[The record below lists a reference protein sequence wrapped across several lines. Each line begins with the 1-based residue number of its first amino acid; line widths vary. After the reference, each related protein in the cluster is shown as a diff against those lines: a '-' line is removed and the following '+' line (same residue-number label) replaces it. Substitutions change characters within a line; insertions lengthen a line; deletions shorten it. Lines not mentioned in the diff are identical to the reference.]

1 MSILSTTN
9 TGLHGPVTEDFLLS
23 LGLEK
28 HKYTTIPENEMFE
41 MFAFYNQDIL
51 PLTFR
56 IIRIIFYNKLGK
68 DNPDFYCVIGDRSVS
83 LHSKEKVLVYLN
95 YVKVTREILSHS
107 FSSTEE
113 LSKLKNEQLK
123 LYNEILK

>member
-9 TGLHGPVTEDFLLS
+9 TGLHGPVTENFLLS

-56 IIRIIFYNKLGK
+56 IIFYNKLGK

-83 LHSKEKVLVYLN
+83 LNSKEKVLVYLN
-95 YVKVTREILSHS
+95 YVKVTRMLLSQS
-107 FSSTEE
+107 FNSTEE
-113 LSKLKNEQLK
+113 LKNELKNEQLK
-123 LYNEILK
+123 LYNEILS

>member
-1 MSILSTTN
+1 MSILSSTN

-28 HKYTTIPENEMFE
+28 HKYATIPENEMFE
-41 MFAFYNQDIL
+41 LFAFYNQDIL

-56 IIRIIFYNKLGK
+56 ITFYNKLDK
-68 DNPDFYCVIGDRSVS
+68 DNHDFYCVIGDRSVS

-95 YVKVTREILSHS
+95 YVKVTIELLSHC
-107 FSSTEE
+107 FNSTEE

-123 LYNEILK
+123 LYNEILS

>member
-9 TGLHGPVTEDFLLS
+9 TGLHGPVTENFLLN

-56 IIRIIFYNKLGK
+56 IIFYNKLGK

-83 LHSKEKVLVYLN
+83 LNSKEKVLVYLN
-95 YVKVTREILSHS
+95 YVKVTIELLSQG
-107 FSSTEE
+107 FNSTEE

>member
-9 TGLHGPVTEDFLLS
+9 TGLHGPVTENFLLS

-56 IIRIIFYNKLGK
+56 IIFYNKLGK

-83 LHSKEKVLVYLN
+83 LNSKEKVLVYLN
-95 YVKVTREILSHS
+95 YVKVTRELLSHG
-107 FSSTEE
+107 FNSTEE
-113 LSKLKNEQLK
+113 LKNELKNEQLK
-123 LYNEILK
+123 LYNEILS

>member
-56 IIRIIFYNKLGK
+56 IIFYNKLDK
-68 DNPDFYCVIGDRSVS
+68 NNPDFYCVIGDRSVS
-83 LHSKEKVLVYLN
+83 LKTKEKVLVYLN
-95 YVKVTREILSHS
+95 YVKVTRELLSHG
-107 FSSTEE
+107 FNSTEE
-113 LSKLKNEQLK
+113 LKNELKNEQLK
-123 LYNEILK
+123 LYNEILS

>member
-9 TGLHGPVTEDFLLS
+9 TGLHSPVTENFLLS

-56 IIRIIFYNKLGK
+56 IIFYNKLGK

-83 LHSKEKVLVYLN
+83 LNSKEKVLVYLN
-95 YVKVTREILSHS
+95 YVKVTIELLSQS
-107 FSSTEE
+107 FNSTEE

-123 LYNEILK
+123 FYNEILK

>member
-28 HKYTTIPENEMFE
+28 HKYATIPESEMFE
-41 MFAFYNQDIL
+41 LFAFYNQDVL

-56 IIRIIFYNKLGK
+56 ITFYNKLDK

-83 LHSKEKVLVYLN
+83 LKSKEKVLVYLN
-95 YVKVTREILSHS
+95 YAKMIREFQSHS
-107 FSSTEE
+107 FTTAEKISE
-113 LSKLKNEQLK
+113 LVNERLKF
-123 LYNEILK
+123 YNEIIK

>member
-28 HKYTTIPENEMFE
+28 HKYATIPENEMFE
-41 MFAFYNQDIL
+41 LFAFYNQDIL

-56 IIRIIFYNKLGK
+56 ITFYNKYGK
-68 DNPDFYCVIGDRSVS
+68 DNPDFYCVIGDRSIS
-83 LHSKEKVLVYLN
+83 LHSREKVLLYLN
-95 YVKVTREILSHS
+95 YAKMIREFQSYS
-107 FSSTEE
+107 FTTAEKISE
-113 LSKLKNEQLK
+113 LRNERLKF
-123 LYNEILK
+123 YNEIIK

>member
-9 TGLHGPVTEDFLLS
+9 TGLHGPVTENYLLS

-28 HKYTTIPENEMFE
+28 RKHTTIPENEMFE

-51 PLTFR
+51 PLTF
-56 IIRIIFYNKLGK
+56 RIIFYNKLGK

-83 LHSKEKVLVYLN
+83 LHSKEKVLIYLN
-95 YVKVTREILSHS
+95 YVKVTIELLSNC
-107 FSSTEE
+107 FSSAEE

-123 LYNEILK
+123 LYNEILS

>member
-28 HKYTTIPENEMFE
+28 HKYATIPENEMFE
-41 MFAFYNQDIL
+41 LFAFYNQDIL

-56 IIRIIFYNKLGK
+56 ITFHNIHDKNNPEFYG
-68 DNPDFYCVIGDRSVS
+68 VIGDRSIS
-83 LHSKEKVLVYLN
+83 LHSREKVLVYLN
-95 YVKVTREILSHS
+95 YVKVTRELLSHS
-107 FSSTEE
+107 FNSTEE

>member
-9 TGLHGPVTEDFLLS
+9 TGLHGPVTENFLLS

-51 PLTFR
+51 PLTF
-56 IIRIIFYNKLGK
+56 RIIFYNKLGK

-95 YVKVTREILSHS
+95 YVKVTREILANC
-107 FSSTEE
+107 FSSTEK

-123 LYNEILK
+123 LYNEIIK

>member
-28 HKYTTIPENEMFE
+28 HKYKTIHGIEKFE
-41 MFAFYNQDIL
+41 IFAFYNTDIL

-56 IIRIIFYNKLGK
+56 ITFYNKSSKEIPG
-68 DNPDFYCVIGDRSVS
+68 FYGFICDHSIS
-83 LHSKEKVLVYLN
+83 LTSKEKVLLYLN
-95 YVKVTREILSHS
+95 YVKVTRELLSQG
-107 FSSTEE
+107 FNSTEK

-123 LYNEILK
+123 LYNEIIK

>member
-9 TGLHGPVTEDFLLS
+9 TGLHGPVTENFLLS

-51 PLTFR
+51 PLTF
-56 IIRIIFYNKLGK
+56 RIIFYNKLGK

-95 YVKVTREILSHS
+95 YVKVTIELLANS
-107 FSSTEE
+107 FNSTEK

>member
-28 HKYTTIPENEMFE
+28 HKYATIPENEMFE
-41 MFAFYNQDIL
+41 LFAFYNQDIL

-56 IIRIIFYNKLGK
+56 ITFCERDEK
-68 DNPDFYCVIGDRSVS
+68 DNPYVLGTVGIHAEE
-83 LHSKEKVLVYLN
+83 LTSKEKVLLYMN
-95 YVKVTREILSHS
+95 YVKVTRELLSHS
-107 FSSTEE
+107 FNSTEE

>member
-9 TGLHGPVTEDFLLS
+9 TGLHGPVTENFLLS

-56 IIRIIFYNKLGK
+56 IIFYNKLGK

-83 LHSKEKVLVYLN
+83 LNSKEKVLVYLN
-95 YVKVTREILSHS
+95 YVKVTIELLSQGFNS
-107 FSSTEE
+107 AEE

-123 LYNEILK
+123 FYNEILK

>member
-9 TGLHGPVTEDFLLS
+9 TGLHGPVTENFLLS

-56 IIRIIFYNKLGK
+56 IIFYNKLGK

-83 LHSKEKVLVYLN
+83 LNSKEKVLVYLN
-95 YVKVTREILSHS
+95 YVKVTIELLSQG
-107 FSSTEE
+107 FNSTEE

-123 LYNEILK
+123 LYNEILQ

>member
-9 TGLHGPVTEDFLLS
+9 TGLHGPVTENFLLS

-56 IIRIIFYNKLGK
+56 IIFYNKLGK
-68 DNPDFYCVIGDRSVS
+68 DNPDFYCVIGDHSVS
-83 LHSKEKVLVYLN
+83 LKSKEKVLVYLN
-95 YVKVTREILSHS
+95 YVKVTRELLSHS
-107 FSSTEE
+107 FNSTEE

>member
-28 HKYTTIPENEMFE
+28 HKYATIPESEMCE
-41 MFAFYNQDIL
+41 LFAFYNQDIL
-51 PLTFR
+51 PLTF
-56 IIRIIFYNKLGK
+56 RIIFYNKLGK
-68 DNPDFYCVIGDRSVS
+68 DNPDFYCVIGDHSVS
-83 LHSKEKVLVYLN
+83 LKSKEKVLVYLN
-95 YVKVTREILSHS
+95 YVKLTIMLQSNC
-107 FSSTEE
+107 FSSTEK
-113 LSKLKNEQLK
+113 LSKLKDEQLK

>member
-9 TGLHGPVTEDFLLS
+9 TGLHGPVTENFLLS

-56 IIRIIFYNKLGK
+56 IIFYNKLGK
-68 DNPDFYCVIGDRSVS
+68 DNPYFYCVIGDHTVS
-83 LHSKEKVLVYLN
+83 LKSKEKVLLYMN
-95 YVKVTREILSHS
+95 YVKLTIMLQSNC
-107 FSSTEE
+107 FSSTEK
-113 LSKLKNEQLK
+113 LSKLKDERLK
-123 LYNEILK
+123 LYNEIIK

>member
-28 HKYTTIPENEMFE
+28 HKYATIPENEMFE
-41 MFAFYNQDIL
+41 LFAFYNQDIL

-56 IIRIIFYNKLGK
+56 ITFYNQLDK
-68 DNPDFYCVIGDRSVS
+68 DNPDFYCVIGDRSIS
-83 LHSKEKVLVYLN
+83 LHSREKVLVYLN
-95 YVKVTREILSHS
+95 YVKVTRELLSQS
-107 FSSTEE
+107 FNSTEE

>member
-9 TGLHGPVTEDFLLS
+9 TGLHGPVTENFLLS

-41 MFAFYNQDIL
+41 MFAFYNRDIL
-51 PLTFR
+51 PVTFR
-56 IIRIIFYNKLGK
+56 ITFYKKHGQ
-68 DNPDFYCVIGDRSVS
+68 DNYDFYCVIGDRSIS
-83 LHSKEKVLVYLN
+83 LNSKEKVLVYLN
-95 YVKVTREILSHS
+95 YVKVTIELLSQS
-107 FSSTEE
+107 FNSTEE

>member
-9 TGLHGPVTEDFLLS
+9 TGLHGPVTENFLLS

-28 HKYTTIPENEMFE
+28 HKYSTIPENEMFE

-56 IIRIIFYNKLGK
+56 IIFYNKLGK

-83 LHSKEKVLVYLN
+83 LNSKEKVFVYLN
-95 YVKVTREILSHS
+95 YVKVTRELLSQG
-107 FSSTEE
+107 FNSTEE

>member
-28 HKYTTIPENEMFE
+28 HKYATIPENEMFE

-56 IIRIIFYNKLGK
+56 IIFYNKLGK
-68 DNPDFYCVIGDRSVS
+68 DNPDFYCIIGDRSVS

-95 YVKVTREILSHS
+95 YVKVTRELLSQS
-107 FSSTEE
+107 FNSTEE
-113 LSKLKNEQLK
+113 LYKLKNEQLK
-123 LYNEILK
+123 FYNEILK

>member
-9 TGLHGPVTEDFLLS
+9 TGLHGPVTENYLLS

-28 HKYTTIPENEMFE
+28 RKHTTIPENEMCE

-51 PLTFR
+51 PLTF
-56 IIRIIFYNKLGK
+56 RIIFYNKLGK

-83 LHSKEKVLVYLN
+83 LHSKEKVLIYLN
-95 YVKVTREILSHS
+95 YVKVTIELLSNC
-107 FSSTEE
+107 FSSAEE

-123 LYNEILK
+123 LYNEILS

>member
-28 HKYTTIPENEMFE
+28 HKYSTIPENEMFE

-56 IIRIIFYNKLGK
+56 IIFYNKLGK
-68 DNPDFYCVIGDRSVS
+68 DNPDFYCIIGDRSVS
-83 LHSKEKVLVYLN
+83 LHSKEKVLLYLN
-95 YVKVTREILSHS
+95 YVKVTRMLLSQS
-107 FSSTEE
+107 FNSAEE
-113 LSKLKNEQLK
+113 LYKLKNEQLK
-123 LYNEILK
+123 FYNEILA

>member
-28 HKYTTIPENEMFE
+28 HKYSTIPENEMFE

-56 IIRIIFYNKLGK
+56 IIFYNKLGK
-68 DNPDFYCVIGDRSVS
+68 DNPDFYCIIGDRSVS
-83 LHSKEKVLVYLN
+83 LHSKEKVLLYLN
-95 YVKVTREILSHS
+95 YVKVTRMLLSQS
-107 FSSTEE
+107 FNSAEE
-113 LSKLKNEQLK
+113 LYKLKNEQLK
-123 LYNEILK
+123 FYNEILS

>member
-9 TGLHGPVTEDFLLS
+9 TGLHGPVTENFLLS

-56 IIRIIFYNKLGK
+56 IIFYNKLGK

-83 LHSKEKVLVYLN
+83 LNSKEKVLVYLN
-95 YVKVTREILSHS
+95 YVKVTIELLSQS
-107 FSSTEE
+107 FNSTEE

-123 LYNEILK
+123 FYNEILK